1 MTNTELG
8 ELYFIAAMMVL
19 ITILCVVSV
28 YIFFRQ
34 LKREKSERAKFTNP
48 KKEKKADEID

>member
-34 LKREKSERAKFTNP
+34 LKREKGERAKFTNP
-48 KKEKKADEID
+48 KKEKTDDETD